1 MSEQTG
7 KKRTATG
14 VVVGDPKDK
23 TISVRSIRLVE
34 HPRYRKYIRRIST
47 FKVHD
52 EKHEAHAGD
61 TVEIQE
67 SRPLSKTK
75 HWRLVRVVSRRAGA
89 ESEGAA

>member
-1 MSEQTG
+1 MSE
-7 KKRTATG
+7 KKAKRRTATG
-14 VVVGDPKDK
+14 VVVDDPRDK
-23 TISVRSIRLVE
+23 TISVRSVRLVE
-34 HPRYRKYIRRIST
+34 HPRYRKYVRRIST

-75 HWRLVRVVSRRAGA
+75 HWRLVRVLSRRAGA
-89 ESEGAA
+89 ESEGVA